1 MSSLEETPGPEM
13 GVSDKGDIQNVQC
26 WGAPRTRFEKHCS
39 SPTMARHHALPIPS
53 SELNFPHSI
62 QSEGTGSVI
71 DTGSSTL
78 AIQTLGGRDTSTA
91 ARLAMAPSL
100 WKDLLSQGRGGGR
113 GVFVSLRLS

>member
-1 MSSLEETPGPEM
+1 
-13 GVSDKGDIQNVQC
+13 
-26 WGAPRTRFEKHCS
+26 
-39 SPTMARHHALPIPS
+39 MARHHALPIPS

-91 ARLAMAPSL
+91 ARPAMAPSL
-100 WKDLLSQGRGGGR
+100 WKDLLSQGRGGGICLIKVKLTIKEKID
-113 GVFVSLRLS
+113 GLLNVNMGCLITE